1 MYNKVKLTKRQIKED
16 KFTTFVL
23 SSKEYV
29 QQNWQ
34 FFAIGLVVL
43 ILVITGI
50 SYYVGS
56 QSNRTQEA
64 AARFARA
71 LLDYRN
77 GNSQVAILSFSQIL
91 DDFGNDDVA
100 EQSTFLLG
108 KLNLESRNYPEAVR
122 YYEMYLSRFKDNGL
136 NRAASQAGIAACNEN
151 QGQYGVAAQKYAE
164 AFEEYPEGPL
174 GGDYQFSS
182 MRCYLEANDYVKAKE
197 HFDRISELYP
207 GTNLVN
213 RATRMYAEKGQ

>member
-29 QQNWQ
+29 LENWQ

-43 ILVITGI
+43 VLIITGI
-50 SYYVGS
+50 SYYFGS
-56 QSNRTQEA
+56 KSGQTQEA
-64 AARFARA
+64 AVRFARA

-77 GNSQVAILSFSQIL
+77 GNNQVAILSFSQIL
-91 DDFGNDDVA
+91 DDFGGDEVA

-108 KLNLESRNYPEAVR
+108 KLNYESRNYPEAIR
-122 YYEMYLSRFKDNGL
+122 YYEMYLSKYRVNNL
-136 NRAASQAGIAACNEN
+136 NRAASLAGIAASYEN
-151 QGQYGVAAQKYAE
+151 QGQYDAAAPKYAE
-164 AFEEYPEGPL
+164 AFDEFPEGPL
-174 GGDYQFSS
+174 AGDYQYSA
-182 MRCYLEANDYVKAKE
+182 MRCYLELGDKAKAEE
-197 HFDRISELYP
+197 HFDRIKELWP

>member
-16 KFTTFVL
+16 KFTTFML
-23 SSKEYV
+23 TTKEYV

-43 ILVITGI
+43 VLIITGF
-50 SYYVGS
+50 SYYVSS

-64 AARFARA
+64 AVRFARA

-77 GNSQVAILSFSQIL
+77 GNAQVAILSFSQIL
-91 DDFGNDDVA
+91 DNYGSDDVA

-108 KLNLESRNYPEAVR
+108 KLNFESRNYPEAIR
-122 YYEMYLSRFKDNGL
+122 YFNLYLSRFKDNNM
-136 NRAASQAGIAACNEN
+136 NRAASLAGIAASNEN
-151 QGQYGVAAQKYAE
+151 QGQYAVAAQKYAE
-164 AFEEYPEGPL
+164 AFDEYPDGPL
-174 GGDYQFSS
+174 SGDYQYST
-182 MRCYLEANDYVKAKE
+182 MRCFLEAGDLVKAKE
-197 HFDRISELYP
+197 HFDRIKELYP